1 MFSTMFL
8 LWERHKTTL
17 LIKEI
22 GSKKFFLL
30 PPLQTKEAQLMV
42 AEMEL
47 SKVDNKAKL
56 ETTLQE
62 EAAIEQD
69 NKDREME
76 RLADAAEKA
85 ARVTT
90 DQLCLLFTWWFGRV
104 PQSYRPVGLCVLC
117 LVTAGGGAG
126 VRSRAGQRGQGCSFR
141 DTDRYGACRG
151 WKQGRVC
158 KGAVCDTAD

>member
-1 MFSTMFL
+1 
-8 LWERHKTTL
+8 
-17 LIKEI
+17 
-22 GSKKFFLL
+22 
-30 PPLQTKEAQLMV
+30 MV

-69 NKDREME
+69 NKDRAME

-90 DQLCLLFTWWFGRV
+90 DQLSLLFTLWFGHV
-104 PQSYRPVGLCVLC
+104 TGPECQKPQSYRLVGLCLLC
-117 LVTAGGGAG
+117 LVAAGGGDGA
-126 VRSRAGQRGQGCSFR
+126 RRRAG
-141 DTDRYGACRG
+141 
-151 WKQGRVC
+151 
-158 KGAVCDTAD
+158 